1 MIKMKN
7 LKLAL
12 VTFVAAAV
20 FSGCT
25 LSKMIKLAADQELT
39 VSPNP
44 LELHGGEVPFNMSV
58 VLPPKM
64 LPAGKVYTVKN
75 FYRYGG
81 KEIEVGSVEFKADDF
96 PSSSTT
102 PSRKSADFTFN
113 FSEDMTPGKLV
124 VMGEALDP
132 RNGKSASTPKLEVAV
147 GVITTSSAVK
157 DAYLASYADHGYN
170 DQEELIPTNINFYFA
185 QGSSYLSPSIKTDG
199 TSNRDKQRDLSA
211 FIADRNVTRTVTI
224 TGTHSPEGEERIN
237 NRLSNERAERIEGYY
252 RRQMRRYDYKGMA
265 DSIKFILKPVV
276 EDWSALRTALRGYNG
291 ISSSNIVQMQRIIDG
306 SGSFE
311 DKEKELRKVEGY
323 KTVFD
328 ELYPDLRSAK
338 TEILTVKEKKTPAEI
353 AVLAKQILDGSANAD
368 TLSNEEFLYAA
379 SLTPSL
385 DEKAAIY
392 SAATKRDGSWI
403 AHNNLAA
410 VYLDMARG
418 DADNKNRLVEDALTQ
433 LEIAANK
440 KSAPEVHANMS
451 SAYMMQMEYEKS
463 YDAISKAEAGAGNDL
478 KSDLNALKG
487 SIEIRMA
494 EYDKA
499 KASLV
504 AARNSETVQFNRGLV
519 NLLTGDYDG
528 AVNSFSGAYKSSIAA
543 DAYYYSAVSSARGK
557 NAKEVISSLKEA
569 ISRDKALKK
578 RALNDLEFVNF
589 ADAVAQSLR

>member
-1 MIKMKN
+1 MITMKN

-12 VTFVAAAV
+12 VTIVAAAV

-44 LELHGGEVPFNMSV
+44 LELHGGEVPYNMSV

-64 LPAGKVYTVKN
+64 LPAGKVYTIKN
-75 FYRYGG
+75 FYQYGG
-81 KEIEVGSVEFKADDF
+81 KEIEIGSVEFKADDF

-113 FSEDMTPGKLV
+113 FTEDMTPGKLM

-132 RNGKSASTPKLEVAV
+132 RNGKTASTPKMEVAV

-157 DAYLASYADHGYN
+157 DAYLASFAGHGYN
-170 DQEELIPTNINFYFA
+170 DQEELIPTNINFYFS
-185 QGSSYLSPSIKTDG
+185 QGSSVLSPSIKTDG
-199 TSNRDKQRDLSA
+199 TSNRDKQKDLSA
-211 FIADRNVTRTVTI
+211 FIADKNVTRTVTI

-237 NRLSNERAERIEGYY
+237 NRLSNERAERIERYY
-252 RRQMRRYDYKGMA
+252 RAQMRRYDYKGMA

-276 EDWSALRTALRGYNG
+276 EDWSALRKALTSFDGVPG
-291 ISSSNIVQMQRIIDG
+291 PAKKQMQRIIDG

-311 DKEKELRKVEGY
+311 DKEKELRKVDGY

-328 ELYPDLRSAK
+328 EIYPDLRAAK

-353 AVLAKQILDGSANAD
+353 AVLAKLIVDGSANAD

-379 SLTPSL
+379 TLTPSL
-385 DEKAAIY
+385 DEKEAIY
-392 SAATKRDGSWI
+392 QSATKRDGSWV

-410 VYLDMARG
+410 VYLSKAMG
-418 DADNKNRLVEDALTQ
+418 DVDNRAKLVEDALTQ
-433 LEIAANK
+433 LEIASKKENK
-440 KSAPEVHANMS
+440 PKISANMA
-451 SAYMMQMEYEKS
+451 SAYMMQGEYEKA
-463 YDAISKAEAGAGNDL
+463 YEMLGKAESKAGNNL
-478 KSDLNALKG
+478 KSDINALKG

-504 AARNSETVQFNRGLV
+504 AARNGETVQFNRGLV
-519 NLLTGDYDG
+519 NLLTGDYNG
-528 AVNSFSGAYKSSIAA
+528 AINSFSGAYDSSVGA

-557 NAKEVISSLKEA
+557 NPSDVVKSLKEA
-569 ISRDKALKK
+569 ISKDMSLKDK
-578 RALNDLEFVNF
+578 ALNDLEFVNF
-589 ADAVAQSLR
+589 ADAVAQALR